1 MSNWLHQARYYDKPA
16 KERGGN
22 SSNSGI
28 KFNPAWQSEIMLTQ
42 IPQRLLFVP
51 GEYAG
56 YQNADIRVPYWEW
69 ARHNFKDGSTFRSF
83 LCPRGTNRSIPCSA
97 CSMQYDAKDPRI
109 ATRRVKYFTVIS
121 LEYWYKFTN
130 QYGDVSYKL
139 PQSPAEERRFAQE
152 GERVFGRKGYIG
164 LGSGH
169 AEQLFDLVEQI
180 GSTCTSCMVP
190 GEKPGKIS
198 PAQYTCGRCGHVQV
212 DMETTELSGKEIKA
226 YASTAHKCAGCG
238 YHGLPNVVHACS
250 KCDDPR
256 PAELFDVVLPLAK
269 RGEGK
274 DTMIT
279 VPHGSHIEFIDNV
292 SVDEGGVD
300 VPLFDGQ
307 HFSPS
312 VAEMYQP
319 YKFAEEVFHVELLPE
334 YQDQRVFGR

>member
-22 SSNSGI
+22 SGSGTI
-28 KFNPAWQSEIMLTQ
+28 KFNPAWQSEIQLTQ
-42 IPQRLLFVP
+42 VPQRLLFVP
-51 GEYAG
+51 GDYPG
-56 YQNADIRVPYWEW
+56 YQAPDINVPYWEW
-69 ARHNFKDGSTFRSF
+69 ARHNYKDGSTFRSF
-83 LCPRGTNRSIPCSA
+83 MCPRGTNRSIPCTA

-121 LEYWYKFTN
+121 LEYWYKMTN
-130 QYGDVSYKL
+130 SYGDVSYKM
-139 PQSPAEERRFAQE
+139 PQSPTEERRLAQE
-152 GERVFGRKGYIG
+152 GERVFGRKGYLA

-180 GSTCTSCMVP
+180 SSTCTNCMVP
-190 GEKPGKIS
+190 GQKPGKIT
-198 PAQYTCGRCGHVQV
+198 PAKYTCAKCGAVQV
-212 DMETTELSGKEIKA
+212 DMATTELSGKDIKA
-226 YASTAHKCAGCG
+226 YATSYHKCTSCG
-238 YHGLPNVVHACS
+238 FSGLPNVVNECS
-250 KCDDPR
+250 KCDEPR
-256 PAELFDVVLPLAK
+256 PADLFDVVLPLAK

-292 SVDEGGVD
+292 EIEEAGVT
-300 VPLFDGQ
+300 VPLFDGE

-312 VAEMYQP
+312 IVELYRP
-319 YKFAEEVFHVELLPE
+319 YNFVDEVFHVELLPE